1 MKKMFLLL
9 LALAMVAMTVS
20 AFAEAP
26 LTDQSIAANIETSTT
41 EDVDMLDMVPVV
53 GEAVEAVES
62 LETKDDEP
70 DEIEEWID
78 LDTEE
83 EEEELERPEEDYEE
97 YVEPVEPEE
106 IIEWVDL
113 DADNLIFPEI
123 YCEVLED
130 AFELSKPEEGA
141 PIVGGHYKG
150 ELLPVVDVTGDYWML
165 QGGTYISADVVQI
178 YNEDDIPGEAEVR
191 TVINPREPRNVKLVL
206 SPIASDIDDIVET
219 YHSVIVVDPYE
230 KLIRCYKLGVSTL
243 DVRMEPLSD
252 VSQLFAYWSIDE
264 DFLQEGEYLIGWE
277 EVLAKINAYTLP
289 GSYLV
294 IFQ

>member
-26 LTDQSIAANIETSTT
+26 LTDQNIGANIEAFTT
-41 EDVDMLDMVPVV
+41 ED
-53 GEAVEAVES
+53 
-62 LETKDDEP
+62 TEP

-78 LDTEE
+78 LDAEEE
-83 EEEELERPEEDYEE
+83 EEEELEWPEEDYEE
-97 YVEPVEPEE
+97 YAEPIEPEE

-113 DADNLIFPEI
+113 DADKLIFPEI

-191 TVINPREPRNVKLVL
+191 TVINPREPRDVKLVL

-230 KLIRCYKLGVSTL
+230 KLIRCYKLGISTL
-243 DVRMEPLSD
+243 EVRMEPLSE
-252 VSQLFAYWSIDE
+252 VSQLYMYWSIDE

-277 EVLAKINAYTLP
+277 EVLAKIDAYTLP